1 MPYIT
6 EKQRE
11 RQERALARAKGLRKK
26 AREQFESADRDI
38 RHIPLGQPII
48 IGHHSENRHRRD
60 LERARRLTYKAC
72 DTLREAEAAD
82 WSAKNAGHAITA
94 DDPEAIQA
102 LEAKLAEAEAR
113 REGMKEANK
122 VHRKGGWEA
131 IANLYGPEAAEKL
144 QHRSGLTGHDRPFP
158 SYSLTNLGANI
169 RRLKERLEE
178 LRAAEAE
185 PEHEA
190 IEGDGW
196 SIEEDKDDCRIRFY
210 LDSKPDRETCR
221 KFRAAGFKFSRQHCA
236 WQRLLNDNG
245 RWAAKRLAKELFG
258 YEEESP
264 AETPTEPAPE
274 AAPAHASAYVPPS
287 PAAFGFRVSGA
298 RS

>member
-1 MPYIT
+1 MSYVT

-11 RQERALARAKGLRKK
+11 RQERAQARTKGLLKK
-26 AREQFESADRDI
+26 AREQMESADRDVK
-38 RHIPLGQPII
+38 HIPLGQPII
-48 IGHHSENRHRRD
+48 VGHHSENRHRNALKRCQ
-60 LERARRLTYKAC
+60 RLTSKAC
-72 DTLREAEAAD
+72 DTYREAEAAQ
-82 WSAKNAGHAITA
+82 WSARNAGHAITA

-144 QHRSGLTGHDRPFP
+144 QHRSGLTGNDKPFP
-158 SYSLTNLGANI
+158 SYALSNLGANI
-169 RRLKERLEE
+169 RRIKERLEE
-178 LRAAEAE
+178 LRAAAQE
-185 PEHEA
+185 PEHET

-236 WQRLLNDNG
+236 WQRLLNTNG
-245 RWAAKRLAKELFG
+245 RWAAKNLAKELFG
-258 YEEESP
+258 YDEE
-264 AETPTEPAPE
+264 AAPE
-274 AAPAHASAYVPPS
+274 AAAQAPAPAPAYVPPS
-287 PAAFGFRVSGA
+287 PAAFGFKVHGR
-298 RS
+298 